1 MAEKTVPTLDAN
13 TKSEAEDRRFSDIEL
28 RLLDAGAKSKENVNR
43 EADQRFNLR
52 RLAVGMGVILIF
64 GMGVMLYHVA
74 HAVFT
79 PHYFEKPSM
88 YVVAA
93 LVAPILS
100 MTTVSIALLVA
111 AFRGFKGSDE
121 ADAAKMTTDAARGAG
136 MIN

>member
-1 MAEKTVPTLDAN
+1 MTEKTVPGVDAT

-28 RLLDAGAKSKENVNR
+28 RLLDAGAKSKENFNR

-52 RLAVGMGVILIF
+52 RLAVLVAVFLIIGMGI
-64 GMGVMLYHVA
+64 MLYHVA

-79 PHYFEKPSM
+79 PHYFEKPFM
-88 YVVAA
+88 YVVAV

-136 MIN
+136 VLN